1 MPSATPQELASAIVE
16 TIDAG
21 ARILNLS
28 AALIQPS
35 ARGERELQSALD
47 YAAQRAVIVVAAAGN
62 QGMVGSSVITRHP
75 WVIPVAGCDRRGRPL
90 NQSNLGNSIGRR
102 GVLGPGDDITS
113 LTPEGKPVTFA
124 GTSVAAPFV
133 TGAVA
138 LLWSEFPVAPAAA
151 LLLAV
156 RATRKPSRM
165 GIVPPLLDA
174 WSAYQFMLGRGN
186 TVV

>member
-1 MPSATPQELASAIVE
+1 
-16 TIDAG
+16 
-21 ARILNLS
+21 
-28 AALIQPS
+28 
-35 ARGERELQSALD
+35 
-47 YAAQRAVIVVAAAGN
+47 
-62 QGMVGSSVITRHP
+62 
-75 WVIPVAGCDRRGRPL
+75 
-90 NQSNLGNSIGRR
+90 
-102 GVLGPGDDITS
+102 LGPGDDITS